1 MKKYVLIALV
11 FSLPL
16 AALLTLTAP
25 SKAMAAYSAQSA
37 TDVCAT
43 FNPPDEDN
51 KSSCEYGYKVGYE
64 KATGGKCFAYVKK
77 IMKDKHG
84 KNINT
89 VEQLKANSTAAPM
102 YSICGKGKI
111 KGAEQRATDDAAKE
125 NATAN
130 AKNECSGTPTFFD
143 FGCTAAASDKNKSGN
158 ANPISRILFTVI
170 SWLTGLVTVAA
181 IGGVIYGGI
190 LYASAGDNAGQT
202 QKGIMFVFNAVLGL
216 MLWIGAYAIINFL
229 VPGGLFT

>member
-1 MKKYVLIALV
+1 MKKYILIALI
-11 FSLPL
+11 FSLPF
-16 AALLTLTAP
+16 AAFLTVTTP
-25 SKAMAAYSAQSA
+25 SKAMAAYSAQSGTEA
-37 TDVCAT
+37 CAAH
-43 FNPPDEDN
+43 NPPDEDN
-51 KSSCEYGYKVGYE
+51 KKSCEYGYKVGYE
-64 KATGGKCFAYVKK
+64 GAKGGKCFAYVKK
-77 IMKDKHG
+77 IMKDKYS
-84 KNINT
+84 KTINT
-89 VEQLKANSTAAPM
+89 VEQLKANSKAAPM
-102 YSICGKGKI
+102 YTICGQGKLDGI
-111 KGAEQRATDDAAKE
+111 DQRKKDDDAKE
-125 NATAN
+125 KATAN

-143 FGCTAAASDKNKSGN
+143 FGCTAANSDKNKSGN
-158 ANPISRILFTVI
+158 ANPITRILFTVI

>member
-1 MKKYVLIALV
+1 MKKYILIALV
-11 FSLPL
+11 FSLQL
-16 AALLTLTAP
+16 AAFLALTVP
-25 SKAMAAYSAQSA
+25 SKAMAAYSAQSGTEA
-37 TDVCAT
+37 CTALS
-43 FNPPDEDN
+43 PPDEDN
-51 KSSCEYGYKVGYE
+51 KNSCEYGYKVGYE
-64 KATGGKCFAYVKK
+64 GAKGGKCFAYVKK
-77 IMKDKHG
+77 IMKDKYN

-89 VEQLKANSTAAPM
+89 VEQLKANSKAAPM
-102 YSICGKGKI
+102 YSICGQGKV
-111 KGAEQRATDDAAKE
+111 KGAEQRKADDDAKE
-125 NATAN
+125 SATAN

-143 FGCTAAASDKNKSGN
+143 FGCESGTNKDKSGN

-170 SWLTGLVTVAA
+170 SWLTGLVTLAA